1 MFDVVTIGTAT
12 RDVFLTSSLF
22 KVLRDPEH
30 LKRIGFPSG
39 EAECFAFGSKL
50 EVQEPIF
57 TVGGGAANTAVTFSR
72 EGFRTASF
80 ITLGNDERGNAI
92 TALLKEERVVPFA
105 VINKKIGTAYSTIL
119 LSPSGERTILV
130 YRGASNHMDTKQI
143 SFAKLK
149 AKWAYIAP
157 GGIDFKVIEK
167 IINYCKRHGVKIA
180 MNPSKHYIE
189 KGAHGLKAF
198 LKHLDVVIVNREEA
212 SRITGVDYHEDK
224 EIFRIFDA
232 LVPGIAVMT
241 DGPKG
246 AMVSDGRYIYK
257 AGIFKEKKIV
267 DRTGA
272 GDAFGAGFVAG
283 LIQKSDIH
291 HALRVASANA
301 TSVVEHIG
309 SQAGILRKKD
319 LHQRRFK
326 YLDLDVEP
334 L

>member
-57 TVGGGAANTAVTFSR
+57 TVGGGAANAAVAFAR
-72 EGFRTASF
+72 EGFKTGAL
-80 ITLGNDERGNAI
+80 ITLGDDASGNAVE
-92 TALLKEERVVPFA
+92 TSLKNEHVIPFT
-105 VINKKIGTAYSTIL
+105 ILNKKISTAYSTIL

-130 YRGASNHMDTKQI
+130 YRGASDRMDVKQI
-143 SFAKLK
+143 PFAKLK
-149 AKWAYIAP
+149 AKWVYIAP

-189 KGAHGLKAF
+189 KGAHGLKTF
-198 LKHLDVVIVNREEA
+198 LKYLDVVIVNREEA
-212 SRITGVDYHEDK
+212 SRITGVDYNEDK

-246 AMVSDGRYIYK
+246 ALVSDGRYIYK

-283 LIQKSDIH
+283 LVRKSDIH
-291 HALRVASANA
+291 YALRVASANA

-309 SQAGILRKKD
+309 AQAGILRKKD